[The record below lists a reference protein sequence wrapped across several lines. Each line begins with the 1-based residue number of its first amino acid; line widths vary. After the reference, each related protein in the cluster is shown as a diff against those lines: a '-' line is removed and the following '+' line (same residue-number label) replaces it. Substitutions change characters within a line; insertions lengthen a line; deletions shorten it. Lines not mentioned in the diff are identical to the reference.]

1 MKPSIHWR
9 WKNKIDAG
17 GKHIKPGRSGLGSSV
32 LWLCAT
38 DRIWSIFAIRLYD
51 SKESLHSTVSTRA
64 LRLFLAAVV
73 KISKGAVAK
82 VPEVAFQPPYTH
94 AAFSSSPCPAL
105 YTSQPLSPKRYPQKP
120 SPSPTTATGWA
131 PIAEKWVGTE
141 LGCWGRSTYQRKAE
155 IRPLVTLPPLKS
167 APFRVTTLSKFEQ
180 QQLATARKGQ
190 RADTRLDKGETA
202 GQWEQPSGIQSQLC
216 HLPSLQFPFSSI
228 RPKDT

>member
-73 KISKGAVAK
+73 KISKEAVAK

-120 SPSPTTATGWA
+120 SLFPHHSHGVSSHCWEMGWNWAGMLRKEHIPEESRDPTSRNIATFKVSSFQGHHVIKVWTTA
-131 PIAEKWVGTE
+131 ISYSQK
-141 LGCWGRSTYQRKAE
+141 R
-155 IRPLVTLPPLKS
+155 
-167 APFRVTTLSKFEQ
+167 
-180 QQLATARKGQ
+180 ATCRHQ
-190 RADTRLDKGETA
+190 A
-202 GQWEQPSGIQSQLC
+202 G
-216 HLPSLQFPFSSI
+216 
-228 RPKDT
+228 